1 MNQPRSSSDIDKKA
15 TKERVEAALEQY
27 RLFKF
32 TSFQRRQVSMT
43 ASYSNMPRSDTGVTS
58 DQTGSI
64 AAYNIDEPERRR
76 LYCLEV
82 EAAVEELPEKERD
95 LIKRR
100 YFDRES
106 RYIMDFTIYNDMEI
120 SAPTYDKLRWR
131 AFEHL
136 ALYLGI
142 EVYDEN

>member
-1 MNQPRSSSDIDKKA
+1 
-15 TKERVEAALEQY
+15 
-27 RLFKF
+27 
-32 TSFQRRQVSMT
+32 MT